1 MPPFSG
7 HTTLIMEGL
16 GQKFQN
22 ARIARDLTLEDAGRM
37 TKIRPA
43 KLAEIE
49 AEDFSSFPSL
59 AYAKGFI
66 LIYGKF
72 LNVDVTPY
80 LEAFEGPDQVT
91 TDGYAYLQDN
101 PAPPPPRPTTV
112 VVRREVSDGRQRSS
126 LMPLVIGLV
135 VLVGGFTVLKFMLD
149 VRRVTPSA
157 QRDANA
163 LAQAPAAPAT
173 NAPGNVAP
181 GGNVGVAPK
190 ALPAEG
196 TPAPGAVA
204 VATPPPAAGTTIA
217 PEAQPQPTDA
227 ATPPAVA
234 AVSPTPEAEPEIR
247 RAEPVRPEDL
257 IQARNATAPQP
268 LPDEEMNRFDIRPLR
283 KTYVRVTV
291 DNAGGASFDRWV
303 NPSDRPAFFIGKRIA
318 VKVLDPDAV
327 EIRKNGEV
335 VSGADADITLE

>member
-1 MPPFSG
+1 
-7 HTTLIMEGL
+7 MEGL
-16 GQKFQN
+16 GDKFQK
-22 ARIARDLTLEDAGRM
+22 ARIARNLTLDDAGRM

-80 LEAFEGPDQVT
+80 LEQFEGPDQVT

-101 PAPPPPRPTTV
+101 PVPPPPRPTTTV
-112 VVRREVSDGRQRSS
+112 VVRREPSDGRPRSS
-126 LMPLVIGLV
+126 LLPLVIGLV
-135 VLVGGFTVLKFMLD
+135 ILVGGFTLLKFMLD

-157 QRDANA
+157 QRDPNA
-163 LAQAPAAPAT
+163 VAQATAAPGAPAPAT
-173 NAPGNVAP
+173 ALAPGANI
-181 GGNVGVAPK
+181 GVAPK

-196 TPAPGAVA
+196 TPPAGAVA
-204 VATPPPAAGTTIA
+204 VATPPPVPAATA
-217 PEAQPQPTDA
+217 PEAQAPATA
-227 ATPPAVA
+227 VATPPLVA

-257 IQARNATAPQP
+257 MQARNATAPEPATQTGA
-268 LPDEEMNRFDIRPLR
+268 NRFDIRPLR
-283 KTYVRVTV
+283 RTHVRVTV
-291 DNAGGASFDRWV
+291 DNAGGASFDRWL
-303 NPSDRPAFFIGKRIA
+303 NPTDRPVQFLGKRIA

-327 EIRKNGEV
+327 EIRKNGKV
-335 VSGADADITLE
+335 VAAGDADIALE